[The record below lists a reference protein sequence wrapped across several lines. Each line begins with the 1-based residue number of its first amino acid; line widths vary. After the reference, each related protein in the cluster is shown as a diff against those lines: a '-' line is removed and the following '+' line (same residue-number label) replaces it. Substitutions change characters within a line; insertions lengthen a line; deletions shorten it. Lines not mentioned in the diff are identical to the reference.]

1 MTCNV
6 TTGSLPTFTLPFP
19 VPEVV
24 GSSSATLGCP
34 ARDTEI
40 SCQSPHLELP
50 QAATSVHS
58 VLTGDIKSPPPNL
71 LHCAVWWCS
80 PVLRGAEG

>member
-6 TTGSLPTFTLPFP
+6 TTGSLATFTLPFP

-34 ARDTEI
+34 ARDAEI

-58 VLTGDIKSPPPNL
+58 VLTGDYEFMSPPPHL
-71 LHCAVWWCS
+71 VHCAV
-80 PVLRGAEG
+80 